1 MKMRKLGRSGLQVSP
16 LAFGGNVFG
25 WTADEP
31 TSMRLLDRFVAEGF
45 NFIDTAD
52 MYSKWVP
59 GNKGGESE
67 TLIGKWL
74 KKSGKRSQVVI
85 ATKVGMEMAPDRKG
99 LAPAYIQRAVEDSL
113 KRLQTDHIDLYQSHT
128 DDTATPLADT
138 LGAYDGLI
146 KAGKVRVIG
155 ASNYSAERFE
165 EALAVSLQHS
175 LPRYESLQPLYN
187 LYDRADFEQQ
197 LQAVCVKNGVGVISY
212 FSLASGFLT
221 GKYRSEADLGKSARG
236 QGVKKYLTDRGR
248 RILDALDSVARETAA
263 TPARVALAWL
273 MAQPGI
279 TTPIASAT
287 SLPQLEELFAA
298 TRLQLDSAALER
310 LGVASRSS

>member
-1 MKMRKLGRSGLQVSP
+1 MKMRKLGRSGVEVSP

-31 TSMRLLDRFVAEGF
+31 TSMLLLDQFVAAGF

-74 KKSGKRSQVVI
+74 KKSGKRDRVVI
-85 ATKVGMEMAPDRKG
+85 ATKIGMEMAPDKKG
-99 LAPAYIQRAVEDSL
+99 LSPAYIQRAVEDSL
-113 KRLQTDHIDLYQSHT
+113 KRLQTDYIDLYQSHI
-128 DDTATPLADT
+128 DDADTRLADT
-138 LGAYDGLI
+138 LGAYEKLI
-146 KAGKVRVIG
+146 RHGKVRAIG
-155 ASNYSAERFE
+155 ASNYSADRFE
-165 EALAVSLQHS
+165 EALAVSRKHS
-175 LPRYESLQPLYN
+175 LPRYESMQPLYN
-187 LYDRADFEQQ
+187 LYDRADFEQK
-197 LQAVCVKNGVGVISY
+197 LQAVCVKNGIGVISY

-236 QGVKKYLTDRGR
+236 QGAKKYLTDRGR
-248 RILDALDSVARETAA
+248 RILDALDSVAREMAA

-279 TTPIASAT
+279 TAPIASAT
-287 SLPQLEELFAA
+287 SLPQLEELIAA
-298 TRLQLDSAALER
+298 TRLSLDSAALDR
-310 LGVASRSS
+310 LDAASRSS